1 MKAKHISVRMDR
13 TNGDLWLTEERL
25 REPVRRIK
33 NITGDVLLALSAEI
47 VSVDGTKEAH
57 RDVEFSD
64 GTKIRLTVTDLTPDP
79 EAIGP
84 PAVTQV

>member
-1 MKAKHISVRMDR
+1 MNSKHLSVRMDR
-13 TNGDLWLTEERL
+13 TNGDLWLTLEKPYN
-25 REPVRRIK
+25 PVRRVK

-64 GTKIRLTVTDLTPDP
+64 GTKIRLTVTDLTPEIGAP
-79 EAIGP
+79 AEA
-84 PAVTQV
+84 